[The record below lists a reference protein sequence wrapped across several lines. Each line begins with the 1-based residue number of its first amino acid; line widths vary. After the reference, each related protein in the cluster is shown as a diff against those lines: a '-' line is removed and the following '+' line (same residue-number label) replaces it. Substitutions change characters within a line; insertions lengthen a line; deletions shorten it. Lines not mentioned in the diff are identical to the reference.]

1 VDNSPAYPSS
11 GVLRM
16 HLLLPPPPPYQNPHT
31 STLPFLPSHAVALH
45 SPTIQ
50 AGAMTRY
57 SKFEVELPAGHGQ
70 VGQKLLERDVSIAVM
85 CVRNRHCL
93 PRCLAGPPQEYN
105 ACLAGPPQEYNAC
118 LAISH
123 CSQPYVAARPTP
135 S

>member
-1 VDNSPAYPSS
+1 
-11 GVLRM
+11 
-16 HLLLPPPPPYQNPHT
+16 
-31 STLPFLPSHAVALH
+31 
-45 SPTIQ
+45 
-50 AGAMTRY
+50 MTRY